1 MSPLTL
7 QEVIDRI
14 NHAHSTAKD
23 PRASKKQDQQRHRPE
38 FYIPHITRRLA
49 RLMLSTSSAR

>member
-14 NHAHSTAKD
+14 NQAHSTAEN
-23 PRASKKQDQQRHRPE
+23 PRTKEDHEAEQKPRPKS
-38 FYIPHITRRLA
+38 YIPHITRRLA
-49 RLMLSTSSAR
+49 KFILST